1 MASQTGKQIIKI
13 RILLPNISRNKGNQI
28 MKNCQLT
35 EYNMRHIFLKK
46 LHTKCGREA
55 NSRGFYKKSKLS
67 IYLDQMSE
75 ILWSFFIVCSSRG
88 LPKYIKTKVLV
99 ICSYPILSFLKK
111 QKEVWNLSLYL
122 ISCMIFEEKYFS
134 CYIIL
139 FSFIVVISFPIFDTI
154 NISIAFL
161 TRRFST

>member
-13 RILLPNISRNKGNQI
+13 RILPLNISRNKGNQI
-28 MKNCQLT
+28 MKNWQLT

-75 ILWSFFIVCSSRG
+75 ILWSFFIVCSSEV
-88 LPKYIKTKVLV
+88 YQN
-99 ICSYPILSFLKK
+99 ILKLKCWSFALTLYLAFLKNK
-111 QKEVWNLSLYL
+111 KKSGTCLS
-122 ISCMIFEEKYFS
+122 
-134 CYIIL
+134 
-139 FSFIVVISFPIFDTI
+139 ISFPVWCLKK
-154 NISIAFL
+154 NISHAILYYFL
-161 TRRFST
+161 LLQLFPFQSSIQ

>member
-1 MASQTGKQIIKI
+1 
-13 RILLPNISRNKGNQI
+13 

-75 ILWSFFIVCSSRG
+75 IL
-88 LPKYIKTKVLV
+88 
-99 ICSYPILSFLKK
+99 
-111 QKEVWNLSLYL
+111 
-122 ISCMIFEEKYFS
+122 
-134 CYIIL
+134 
-139 FSFIVVISFPIFDTI
+139 
-154 NISIAFL
+154 
-161 TRRFST
+161 